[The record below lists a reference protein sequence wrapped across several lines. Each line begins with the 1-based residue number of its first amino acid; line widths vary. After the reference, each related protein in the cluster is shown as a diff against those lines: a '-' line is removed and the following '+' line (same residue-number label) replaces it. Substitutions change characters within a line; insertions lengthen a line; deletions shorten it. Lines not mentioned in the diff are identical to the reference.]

1 MNIVANWRLR
11 RLTFSQLAVV
21 LVLALA
27 LTLAVTAFAATQL
40 NIAGYLDF
48 GYPDTVREPTEGR
61 PEHKLWYNDG
71 KWWANMYSSQ
81 STAYTIHQLDWSSQT
96 WVNTGV
102 VVDER
107 PGARSDTLWNGTKLY
122 IASYLK
128 QENPGPVNSA
138 ENFGRLYRYSYTGG
152 QYVLDAGFPLVG
164 ITEHRTKTLSLEQD
178 STGRLWIA
186 YVTRPTGTSLEY
198 QVYVRSSGADDTVW
212 SSAPIALAAPGR
224 FPNEAMVA
232 SHDIAALIA
241 FEDEDGQK
249 LGVMW
254 SNERPDVNKF
264 FFAVHPVSSEP
275 AEDWVMELDESSFT
289 GDYSTANDHINLAK
303 TSSGEVF
310 AAIKTSDTGAGEA
323 LNAVIAR
330 DRDGSYSFH
339 KINPV
344 ESNDT
349 KPIVVVY
356 EPASGPDK
364 VYVFMSSN
372 PTGGVI
378 CGMEAEITPNL
389 SDMSFPVQNC
399 GSSGLLAPRT
409 VLGDNI
415 QYTLI
420 NNATTTRQ
428 ILNES
433 TDIVLLATDQ
443 ANNVYVHAVVLNPP
457 DEDIGTSFQLF
468 MPNVIK

>member
-27 LTLAVTAFAATQL
+27 LILAATAFAATQL
-40 NIAGYLDF
+40 SIAGYLDF
-48 GYPDTVREPTEGR
+48 GYPDTVLEPTEGR

-71 KWWANMYSSQ
+71 KWWANMYSTQ
-81 STAYTIHQLDWSSQT
+81 SNAYTIHHLDWDSQN
-96 WVNTGV
+96 WVSTGV

-107 PGARSDTLWNGTKLY
+107 PGARSDTLWDGTKLY

-128 QENPGPVNSA
+128 QENPGPVNSP

-152 QYVLDAGFPLVG
+152 QYVLDAGFPLEG
-164 ITEHRTKTLSLEQD
+164 ITEHRTKTLSLEKD

-198 QVYVRSSGADDTVW
+198 QVYVRSSGTDDLDW
-212 SSAPIALAAPGR
+212 MSAPIALAAPDK

-241 FEDEDGQK
+241 FEDEGGQK

-264 FFAVHPVSSEP
+264 FFAVHPVSSVP
-275 AEDWVMELDESSFT
+275 NQDWVMELDESSFT

-303 TSSGEVF
+303 TSSGDVF
-310 AAIKTSDTGAGEA
+310 AAIKTSDTLAGQA

-339 KINPV
+339 TINPV

-378 CGMEAEITPNL
+378 CVVEAEITPTL
-389 SDMSFPVQNC
+389 SAMSFPVQNC
-399 GSSGLLAPRT
+399 GSSGLSAPPI

-415 QYTLI
+415 RYTLI
-420 NNATTTRQ
+420 NNITTTRQ

-443 ANNVYVHAVVLNPP
+443 INNVYVHAVVIDPP
-457 DEDIGTSFQLF
+457 DVVDDTPLQLF
-468 MPNVIK
+468 MPYVTQ